1 MATANKTQITQVEVA
16 DFLAQID
23 APARREEANAILR
36 QLETLTGVKAQM
48 WGPSIIGFGSYTYKY
63 ESGREGTS
71 PIVAFSPRK
80 PQIVFYGLDVD
91 AVDGSLGKYTTGKGC
106 LYVKKLSD
114 VDNAVL
120 TNLIQTAWVARQ
132 T

>member
-23 APARREEANAILR
+23 TPARREEANSILC

-120 TNLIQTAWVARQ
+120 TNLIQTAWAARQ

>member
-1 MATANKTQITQVEVA
+1 MATANKTQVTQIEVA
-16 DFLAQID
+16 DFIAQVET
-23 APARREEANAILR
+23 PARRDEATTILN
-36 QLETLTGVKAQM
+36 QLEALTGAKAQM

-63 ESGREGTS
+63 ESGREGNS

-91 AVDGSLGKYTTGKGC
+91 AIDPALGKFTTGKGC

-114 VDNAVL
+114 VNSAVL
-120 TNLIQTAWVARQ
+120 VELVRSAWLSKQ
-132 T
+132 

>member
-120 TNLIQTAWVARQ
+120 TNLIQTAWAARQ

>member
-1 MATANKTQITQVEVA
+1 MATANKTQITQVSVA
-16 DFLAQID
+16 DFITHVE
-23 APARREEANAILR
+23 APARREEANTILS
-36 QLETLTGVKAQM
+36 QLEALTGVKAQM

-63 ESGREGTS
+63 DSGREGTS

-91 AVDGSLGKYTTGKGC
+91 SIDASLGKYTTGKGC

-114 VDNAVL
+114 VNSAVL
-120 TNLIQTAWVARQ
+120 ADLIQAAWKARQ